1 MRDAECRKFLD
12 WVLPRL
18 GFRRAGFRRV
28 RGQVCKRIARRMR
41 VLDMPDFD
49 AYRRLLEADRNE
61 WMELD
66 SLCRITISRFCRD
79 RQVFEWLEQTGLPD
93 LAGKAITQGRSL
105 LRCWSAGCGGG
116 EEAYT
121 LRILWDLCLASR
133 FPALR
138 FDIVATDA
146 APAMLARARR
156 AVYQAGTLRELPES
170 RVADAFTRVQGEY
183 RLRQEFRTGIR
194 FLRQDIRQRMP
205 RGPFDLVLCRN
216 LVFTYFDE
224 AGQRQVLRRIARR
237 MTAGGILL
245 IGHNE
250 HLPLDASDFGEIHA
264 APGAYRYRGPA

>member
-1 MRDAECRKFLD
+1 MKDTDCQEFLD
-12 WVLPRL
+12 WALPRL

-28 RGQVCKRIARRMR
+28 RGQVCKRVGRRMR
-41 VLDMPDFD
+41 ILDMPDLD
-49 AYRRLLEADRNE
+49 AYQRLLEADRNE
-61 WMELD
+61 WLELD

-79 RQVFEWLEQTGLPD
+79 RPVFDWLEQTGLTN
-93 LAGKAITQGRSL
+93 LAGKAIAQGRSL

-116 EEAYT
+116 EEPYT

-133 FPALR
+133 FPALC

-170 RVADAFTRVQGEY
+170 LVADAFTRVQGEY

-224 AGQRQVLRRIARR
+224 AGQRRVLRQIARR
-237 MTAGGILL
+237 MIAGGILL
-245 IGHNE
+245 IGRNE
-250 HLPLDASDFGEIHA
+250 RLPVDASDFGEDHA
-264 APGAYRYRGPA
+264 APGVYRYRGPA

>member
-1 MRDAECRKFLD
+1 MKDTECREFLD
-12 WVLPRL
+12 WALPLL

-28 RGQVCKRIARRMR
+28 RGQVCKRIGRRLHA
-41 VLDMPDFD
+41 LDLPDPG
-49 AYRRLLEADRNE
+49 AYRQLLEVDSGE
-61 WMELD
+61 WVKLD
-66 SLCRITISRFCRD
+66 SFCRITISRFCRD
-79 RQVFEWLEQTGLPD
+79 RQVFEWLEQTAIPD
-93 LAGKAITQGRSL
+93 LASRALSQDRAV

-116 EEAYT
+116 EESYT
-121 LRILWDLCLASR
+121 LRILWNLCLASR

-138 FDIVATDA
+138 LDIVATDA

-156 AVYQAGTLRELPES
+156 AAYQAGTLRELPES
-170 RVADAFTRVQGEY
+170 RVADAFTRAQGEY

-224 AGQRQVLRRIARR
+224 AGQRRVLRRIARR

-245 IGHNE
+245 IGRNE
-250 HLPLDASDFGEIHA
+250 RLPADAPDFGEDSA
-264 APGAYRYRGPA
+264 TAGAYRYSGPA

>member
-1 MRDAECRKFLD
+1 MKNTDCREFLD
-12 WVLPRL
+12 WALPRL

-28 RGQVCKRIARRMR
+28 RGQVCKRIGRRLHA
-41 VLDMPDFD
+41 LDLPDTG
-49 AYRRLLEADRNE
+49 AYRQLLDANPGE
-61 WMELD
+61 WAILE
-66 SLCRITISRFCRD
+66 SFCRITISRFCRD
-79 RQVFEWLEQTGLPD
+79 RQVFEWLEQVALPD
-93 LAGKAITQGRSL
+93 LAGRALAQDRAV

-116 EEAYT
+116 EEPYT

-146 APAMLARARR
+146 APAMLGRARR
-156 AVYQAGTLRELPES
+156 AAYQAGTLRELPQS
-170 RVADAFTRVQGEY
+170 RVADAFTRVQGVY
-183 RLRQEFRTGIR
+183 RLRQEFRAGIR

-224 AGQRQVLRRIARR
+224 AGQRRVLRRIARR

-245 IGHNE
+245 VGRNE
-250 HLPLDASDFGEIHA
+250 RLPVDASDFCEDHA